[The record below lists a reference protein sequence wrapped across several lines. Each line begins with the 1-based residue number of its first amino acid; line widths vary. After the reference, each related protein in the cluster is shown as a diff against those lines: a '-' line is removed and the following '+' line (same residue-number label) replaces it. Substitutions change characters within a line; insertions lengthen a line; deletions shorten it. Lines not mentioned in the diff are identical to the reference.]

1 MPDEGEGAITQAVRD
16 PEVKVIVL
24 RGAGRAFCAGYDFG
38 GGFHHWDELLS
49 ADGEWDP
56 GKDFIG
62 TTSTGTARRGRIRQ
76 ARPTASGSQRRT
88 RITRPALRGV
98 ARSRVRVGAV
108 GGGKSRSV
116 GGAAVASGVDV
127 A

>member
-1 MPDEGEGAITQAVRD
+1 MPDEVEGAITQAVRD

-49 ADGEWDP
+49 TDGEWDP

-62 TTSTGTARRGRIRQ
+62 TISTGNRAAREDQAGEADGQREPEEDPDHAACPPWSRAVEGLGRG
-76 ARPTASGSQRRT
+76 
-88 RITRPALRGV
+88 
-98 ARSRVRVGAV
+98 V
-108 GGGKSRSV
+108 GGG
-116 GGAAVASGVDV
+116 
-127 A
+127 